1 MPDSGSP
8 GNTSTS
14 SMSSTGTTDS
24 TGTTSNALYSPPA
37 PQSSLAGSVPQVPG
51 VRDIQVEPG
60 KVLAVATV
68 LEEQANALDDQLRQ
82 QLAALRID
90 PPAED
95 IVSTHAVD
103 AWNQVIADG
112 DSSYAHRVREY
123 VAGLREL
130 AHQLRTAGELYEAD
144 DEAKAAAFQDRRV
157 YEA

>member
-1 MPDSGSP
+1 MPDSSGSP
-8 GNTSTS
+8 GSTS
-14 SMSSTGTTDS
+14 SAVTNSAPTDS
-24 TGTTSNALYSPPA
+24 ALFTPPA
-37 PQSSLAGSVPQVPG
+37 PESPLAASVPQVPG

-60 KVLAVATV
+60 KVLDVATV
-68 LEEQANALDDQLRQ
+68 LEDQANALDDQLRQ

-95 IVSTHAVD
+95 IVSTHAAE
-103 AWNQVIADG
+103 AWNQVVADG
-112 DSSYAHRVREY
+112 ETSYAHRAREY

-144 DEAKAAAFQDRRV
+144 DEAKAAAFEDRRV